1 LSGTWRWN
9 GKNSG
14 QCLAILFGFGEIKRN
29 IIRVLTGQLIPAQF
43 VLRRLREYYGGED
56 LKYLLV
62 KGVNDSG
69 IEEQN
74 VTCNTSTS

>member
-1 LSGTWRWN
+1 MLDVEE
-9 GKNSG
+9 
-14 QCLAILFGFGEIKRN
+14 LFEVVKEN
-29 IIRVLTGQLIPAQF
+29 
-43 VLRRLREYYGGED
+43 GGED

>member
-43 VLRRLREYYGGED
+43 VLRRLREYYVAGKTFNNNNEMQQ
-56 LKYLLV
+56 LV
-62 KGVNDSG
+62 CWP
-69 IEEQN
+69 IY
-74 VTCNTSTS
+74 